1 MTSKPFDWDSFQETY
16 QIQTPSAFMENCF
29 LLDLNNKTINLSSC
43 LATTLFT
50 ENSKSVYL
58 FSLEDFSKL
67 LPENG
72 AKTFLENIDRLSK
85 EKVSYASFQTEMTI
99 DSRILPIF
107 FLFVRIPEYPFILG
121 FITICYEMMHSY
133 KHHLSEIIEKLE
145 KAQNINQLI
154 LEGST
159 DYIYHLDLLNNVC
172 TFSPKSLD
180 VLPLESPTFGN
191 AMDTILSFIVP
202 EDRHVFLESFTPFL
216 TGTSDLHTAEYRV
229 NTKHGDIIWISCHG
243 KGLHDTEGRPVMI
256 AGSLMDITEQKKTEQ
271 MVQDMLYSDR
281 LTGLKNRY
289 CYEKEMTKFM
299 NDPQNKGCI
308 ICIDIRNFKLF
319 NEIFGHTFGNKILKD
334 FADML
339 QMYLSNNKGIYRL
352 EGDEFLVHLSE
363 WEQDKIIAAL
373 TPLQLSLTQSRI
385 IEGHNIYFDVTIGIA
400 VYPTDGTSPEELLQ
414 NADTALYRSARL
426 TKEKIT
432 FFVNGN
438 GLDLSKR
445 YMLENELRKDI
456 QNNFKHFRVVFQPII
471 HMEHGTPY
479 WCAAEALLRYSNPD
493 MPNVSQMEL
502 IETLEVSGLI
512 LPVGRWVLSQAV
524 ENCSLWHNTGTKTY
538 IHVNFSA
545 QQLSDAGL
553 LEYIRTILKK
563 HQLSPEYLI
572 CELTE
577 TSLIN
582 NFETA
587 INLCKNLMQ
596 MKIGI
601 ALDDFGTGYSSFNY
615 LRTLPIS
622 QIKIDKTFVKDLAN
636 DEYNKIIIS
645 CLHDLSQSMKIEL
658 CIEGVETKETLD
670 ILTDMGIEF
679 IQGFYFERPMEADMI
694 RREIIQHSPM

>member
-1 MTSKPFDWDSFQETY
+1 MTSKPFDWNSFKEEY
-16 QIQTPSAFMENCF
+16 QVKTPSAFMENCF
-29 LLDLNNKTINLSSC
+29 LIDLNMKTINLSSC
-43 LATTLFT
+43 LAAALFT
-50 ENSKSVYL
+50 ERPEDHHL
-58 FSLEDFSKL
+58 FSIENFSKL
-67 LPENG
+67 LPEKG
-72 AKTFLENIDRLSK
+72 RKIFFENIDRISN
-85 EKVSYASFQTEMTI
+85 EKVSQSSFQTEMTV
-99 DSRILPIF
+99 DSRILPIII
-107 FLFVRIPEYPFILG
+107 LFAHIPEHPFILG
-121 FITICYEMMHSY
+121 FIAICYEVMHSY
-133 KHHLSEIIEKLE
+133 KHHLNEVIEKLE
-145 KAQNINQLI
+145 NAQNINQLI

-180 VLPLESPTFGN
+180 VLPLDSPTFGN
-191 AMDTILSFIVP
+191 AMDKILSFIVP

-216 TGTSDLHTAEYRV
+216 TGKSDFHTAEYRV
-229 NTKHGDIIWISCHG
+229 NTKFGNVIWISCHG
-243 KGLHDTEGRPVMI
+243 KGLHDAEGRPVMI

-289 CYEKEMTKFM
+289 CYEKEMAKYL
-299 NDPQNKGCI
+299 NDASNKGCI

-319 NEIFGHTFGNKILKD
+319 NEIFGHAFGNKILKD

-339 QMYLSNNKGIYRL
+339 QMYLSNNNGIYRL

-363 WEQDKIIAAL
+363 WEHDKIIAAL

-400 VYPTDGTSPEELLQ
+400 IYPTDGTTPEELLQ

-432 FFVNGN
+432 FFVNGK

-471 HMEHGTPY
+471 NIRNGAPY
-479 WCAAEALLRYSNPD
+479 WCAAEALLRYSNPE
-493 MPNVSQMEL
+493 MPDVTQLEL

-512 LPVGRWVLSQAV
+512 LPVGRWVLSQAI
-524 ENCSLWHNTGTKTY
+524 ENCSLWHSTGTKTH

-553 LEYIRTILKK
+553 LDYIRATLTK
-563 HQLSPEYLI
+563 HQLAPEYLI

-615 LRTLPIS
+615 LRNLPIS
-622 QIKIDKTFVKDLAN
+622 QIKIDKTFVKELAS

-645 CLHDLSQSMKIEL
+645 CLHELSKSMNIEL
-658 CIEGVETKETLD
+658 CVEGVETKETLD
-670 ILTDMGIEF
+670 ILSDMGIEF
-679 IQGFYFERPMEADMI
+679 IQGFYFEKPMEADMI
-694 RREIIQHSPM
+694 RREIVQHSLI